1 MQATDSELYN
11 KTNLGTGISTFIGTK
26 AVKHPLHIGSDR

>member
-1 MQATDSELYN
+1 MQATDYKLYD
-11 KTNLGTGISTFIGTK
+11 KTNVGAGISTFICTK